1 MFDYIECVSLSL
13 NKCVQDV
20 CVCVCVCVCVDI

>member
-1 MFDYIECVSLSL
+1 MFDYIESVSLGL

-20 CVCVCVCVCVDI
+20 GVCVCVCVDI